1 MVGTVEKR
9 DSLDV
14 HDLKRMGVFT
24 ERTVA
29 FQAFRWPWIAGLV
42 ADRWSVKLRFLRS
55 EQYQTILVLWSHC
68 HLGGWRPWFQC
79 PYCKRRV
86 GKLYK
91 ALLSCACRQCCD
103 LRYASQ
109 RRGGKSQR
117 YLQALKLRL
126 RLGGV
131 ASILEPFPDRPRGMH
146 RRTYARLRRRGEQ
159 LEWGLRQSRFARRR
173 VDYSVLLPR

>member
-1 MVGTVEKR
+1 
-9 DSLDV
+9 
-14 HDLKRMGVFT
+14 MGVFT

-29 FQAFRWPWIAGLV
+29 FQAFRWPWLTWLAV
-42 ADRWSVKLRFLRS
+42 DRWTVKIRFPHY
-55 EQYQTILVLWSHC
+55 EQYQTILVIWSGC
-68 HLGGWRPWFQC
+68 DLGGSRPWFQC
-79 PYCKRRV
+79 PFCKRRV

-91 ALLSCACRQCCD
+91 VALSCACRQCCD

-109 RRGGKSQR
+109 RRRGKSQR

-146 RRTYARLRRRGEQ
+146 KRTYAKLRRRGEQ
-159 LEWGLRQSRFARRR
+159 LELGLRQSRFARRK
-173 VDYSVLLPR
+173 VDYSVLVPK